1 MLTIGEFAK
10 LCGISTKALRYYD
23 KINLLKPIKIDV
35 NNDYRYYDVKQLKD
49 ILLINKLKDYSFSLT
64 EISDILNKKDI
75 NYLMEEINRKIIVIE
90 KEIKNKEEKVTNM
103 KNDIEKVKDNGMF
116 LGLDDINQS
125 VIEVK
130 DINIVSIRKLVKE
143 KDISDLF
150 NDLIAIIKENK
161 LKVYDGPIT
170 IWHGKEYYENKL
182 IDIEGATPVHNE
194 RGKNIRVLEGGKFI
208 YAKHIGE
215 YDKMSASIMKLH
227 IWREENGYEMNGP
240 IYGKYVKGI
249 HNSNSSKEYVT
260 EIYLP
265 IR

>member
-49 ILLINKLKDYSFSLT
+49 ILLINKLKDYSFSLM

-75 NYLMEEINRKIIVIE
+75 NYLMEEINKKIIVIE
-90 KEIKNKEEKVTNM
+90 KEIKSKEEKVMNM
-103 KNDIEKVKDNGMF
+103 KNDIEKVKDNGKF
-116 LGLDDINQS
+116 LGLDDINPS
-125 VIEVK
+125 IIEVK

-143 KDISDLF
+143 KDISGLF

-182 IDIEGATPVHNE
+182 IDIEVAIPVHNE
-194 RGKNIRVLEGGKFI
+194 CGENIRVLEGGKFI
-208 YAKHIGE
+208 YAKHMGE

-227 IWREENGYEMNGP
+227 IWREENRYEMCGP
-240 IYGKYVKGI
+240 IYGKYIKGI
-249 HNSNSSKEYVT
+249 HNSNSPKEYVT
-260 EIYLP
+260 GIYLP